1 MIETRTR
8 EEHHDA
14 QPEPAA
20 HRFPLWPLGVALVV
34 LAVCVWLLSPA
45 LRSELGDLVH
55 MIAAG
60 NVDALGDHLASYGL
74 WGPVISLGVMVLQGI
89 LAPLP
94 AFVVTFANG
103 LAFGA
108 FAGWLISL
116 AGHVLAS
123 SVCFALA
130 RRLGRRRVESF
141 VSTRGLDSAYQ
152 WLERWGP
159 HAVFLTRLVPGISF
173 DAISYAAGLTSI
185 SFKRFAVATTLGVVP
200 ETLLFSYLGHSAH
213 EHAALVMS
221 LSFAVCL
228 CGLAIGVIL
237 GRTRRG
243 TRSDSLQAQSSPDV
257 VGLERVGN
265 DVGLR

>member
-1 MIETRTR
+1 MIETRAR
-8 EEHHDA
+8 EVLSKA
-14 QPEPAA
+14 QGETDTA
-20 HRFPLWPLGVALVV
+20 RRVRWWLGVLLVG
-34 LAVCVWLLSPA
+34 LAAAAWFLSPA
-45 LRSELGDLVH
+45 LRSELGDLVR
-55 MIAAG
+55 MTAAG
-60 NVDALGDHLASYGL
+60 EVDGLSEKLASYGL
-74 WGPVISLGVMVLQGI
+74 WGPVLSLGIMVLQGI

-141 VSTRGLDSAYQ
+141 VSARGLDSAYQ

-185 SFKRFAVATTLGVVP
+185 SFKRFAVATALGVIP

-228 CGLAIGVIL
+228 CGLVIGVVL
-237 GRTRRG
+237 GRSRR
-243 TRSDSLQAQSSPDV
+243 RARRDSQQAQSTPDV
-257 VGLERVGN
+257 VGLERVGD

>member
-14 QPEPAA
+14 HPETAE
-20 HRFPLWPLGVALVV
+20 HRFPLWSLGVALVV
-34 LAVCVWLLSPA
+34 LAVCAWLLSPA

-60 NVDALGDHLASYGL
+60 NVDALGDRLATYGL

-116 AGHVLAS
+116 VGHVLAS

-173 DAISYAAGLTSI
+173 DAISYAAGLTVHQLQALRCCHDFRCS
-185 SFKRFAVATTLGVVP
+185 SRDSS
-200 ETLLFSYLGHSAH
+200 LLLPGP
-213 EHAALVMS
+213 
-221 LSFAVCL
+221 L
-228 CGLAIGVIL
+228 CT
-237 GRTRRG
+237 RTRSASDESLVRG
-243 TRSDSLQAQSSPDV
+243 LPVRSDYRSGARAIEEKSTTRLTAGPKHA
-257 VGLERVGN
+257 
-265 DVGLR
+265 